1 MITARRCAA
10 LALFLTTAAALAGCN
25 EKSSAPSSGSLHAQ
39 AVSTLQKVNT
49 QAHQCWLKDDAF
61 KAYGIVPEL
70 DTSGTPRLLV
80 IPRGK
85 PQALPQLVIAAMGPS
100 VSLYGP
106 LTESTLSPRIK
117 ADVGRWSKGAS
128 GCA

>member
-1 MITARRCAA
+1 MNKARRCAA
-10 LALFLTTAAALAGCN
+10 LTTVLVSAAVLAGCN
-25 EKSSAPSSGSLHAQ
+25 DKSSAPSSGSLHAQ

-106 LTESTLSPRIK
+106 LTDSSLSPRIK